1 MTPTLPLILSE
12 EPVPRGLS
20 GPVKALK
27 PSAAAVYASY
37 DGQLAWFQGRPLS
50 WSQQFMSKY
59 RTRYEVDL
67 SDHRRKA
74 HLKSWPLPSQDQA
87 HCFDAVVDV
96 GFRVHDPVEVVRRNV
111 TDALVVVYGHIA
123 AVLRVIARG
132 YSIHQADLAELR
144 MNHEC
149 AREMMLPEGITIYRC
164 VVDLRLDEAAR
175 TYIENLTKADRDRQ
189 LAEAAQRLAEGTA
202 HGKQVID
209 GIELEGRLARERREQ
224 AVRLELQEE
233 RRRLLGEGDLDVN
246 RLITLFMLE
255 HPDRADEAVEMR
267 TKWEAAL
274 TARQEQFDERSVEVF
289 RFMVQ
294 SKLIQPADVEV
305 IRQQA
310 LNRVQG
316 ATLPGGTGSAL
327 PPVRWGGPAASSG
340 RTAVPPPV
348 IGPAPGAVPP
358 GAAQSGAGVHSPLVG
373 TVVTNGP
380 GDLASGGGPVTGV
393 LPIYLLIDE
402 SAAVAG
408 CLPGLNNA
416 LRGLHSALLT
426 PPESAAGLRLA
437 VLGAAGETV
446 LHLPLAAVEWTTVMP
461 ELTVRAGARHDLA
474 LERLRA
480 LVAQDLARL
489 KTEHPVVHRPVLFV
503 LFGGPCEED
512 PARWREA
519 LRALTDPVANPGH
532 PTIIAVGI
540 GRADETEIRTVAH
553 LPELAFLAEPG
564 LDLPTAAERFASLLR
579 DSVLYLGRG
588 LAGGRLDLFIECPPG
603 LRRLGGAR

>member
-175 TYIENLTKADRDRQ
+175 GYVENLTKADRDMQ
-189 LAEAAQRLAEGTA
+189 LAIAAQRLAEGEA

-233 RRRLLGEGDLDVN
+233 RHRLLGDGDLDIN
-246 RLITLFMLE
+246 RLITLFVLE
-255 HPDRADEAVEMR
+255 HPDKAAEAVEMR

-274 TARQEQFDERSVEVF
+274 IARQEQFDERSVEVF
-289 RFMVQ
+289 RFMVE

-305 IRQQA
+305 IRRQA
-310 LNRVQG
+310 LDRAQG
-316 ATLPGGTGSAL
+316 AVLPGGPHVGWD
-327 PPVRWGGPAASSG
+327 RPAASSG
-340 RTAVPPPV
+340 RTAPPPPV
-348 IGPAPGAVPP
+348 AGPLPPVAAPPPAGA
-358 GAAQSGAGVHSPLVG
+358 HSPLVG

-380 GDLASGGGPVTGV
+380 ADAASGGGPVTGV
-393 LPIYLLIDE
+393 LPIYLLLDE

-437 VLGAAGETV
+437 VLGAAGETT

-474 LERLRA
+474 FERLRA

-489 KTEHPVVHRPVLFV
+489 KAEHPVVHRPVLFV

-512 PARWREA
+512 SVRWREA

-532 PTIIAVGI
+532 PTVIAVGI

-553 LPELAFLAEPG
+553 HPELAFLAEPG

-603 LRRLGGAR
+603 LRRLGGTR